1 MGSEKFC
8 LKWNDFESNI
18 SSAFRD
24 LRTDK
29 ELFDVTLACDE
40 DHIPAH
46 KVILSACSN
55 FFRNIFRRSG
65 NPQNMFL
72 YLKGV
77 SAKDMESV
85 LSFMYH
91 GEVSVAQDDLNTFLA
106 VAEDLQ
112 VKGLTQNDSKSSNS
126 QETKSRSNYTK
137 DSKTMLSAGHKTE
150 ARRQGG
156 QVFQGHGTQ
165 QNYSQDDDI
174 QDITPVDIKT
184 EVPGNQVYEAAP
196 IDTGYEGDGTMAA
209 YEEGYDY
216 DPQYT
221 ETDYDTSV
229 APGDLING
237 KQQCGVCQEWYH
249 PASIKRHIKEQHS
262 QSMDIECNICG
273 KTFLSKS
280 SYGNHC
286 RRVHN
291 VYKS

>member
-1 MGSEKFC
+1 
-8 LKWNDFESNI
+8 
-18 SSAFRD
+18 
-24 LRTDK
+24 
-29 ELFDVTLACDE
+29 
-40 DHIPAH
+40 
-46 KVILSACSN
+46 
-55 FFRNIFRRSG
+55 
-65 NPQNMFL
+65 MFL

-112 VKGLTQNDSKSSNS
+112 VKGLTQNNSNNSNS

-229 APGDLING
+229 APGRSDMVECMECGIQVLKKNFNRHLVSKHSELNPVNCDICN
-237 KQQCGVCQEWYH
+237 KQFKTEW
-249 PASIKRHIKEQHS
+249 SLRTDQ
-262 QSMDIECNICG
+262 N
-273 KTFLSKS
+273 
-280 SYGNHC
+280 N
-286 RRVHN
+286 VHKI
-291 VYKS
+291 YRSADKI

>member
-24 LRTDK
+24 LRADK

-65 NPQNMFL
+65 NHQNMFL

-112 VKGLTQNDSKSSNS
+112 VKGLTQNNSNNSNS

-150 ARRQGG
+150 ARRHGG

-196 IDTGYEGDGTMAA
+196 IDAGYEGDGTMAA

-229 APGDLING
+229 APDPN
-237 KQQCGVCQEWYH
+237 KTQCEYCEKWIH
-249 PASIKRHIKEQHS
+249 KATIARHIKHQHFTTDTVS
-262 QSMDIECNICG
+262 CQYCNVEY
-273 KTFLSKS
+273 KNEASLN
-280 SYGNHC
+280 NHL
-286 RRVHN
+286 RLKHN
-291 VYKS
+291 IYK